1 MKILVIIPAFNESAI
16 IAKTV
21 SEVREKAP
29 KADVLV
35 VNDGSTDETLAILQR
50 EGIEHLNL
58 RSNLGIGGAVQS
70 GYIYARENG
79 YDYAIQI
86 DGDGQ
91 HDPAYIM
98 SIIEQM
104 QKDGADI
111 GIGSRFIDGKGFQ
124 SSGLRRF
131 GIRFLSQLIH
141 LTCGTRVLDV
151 TSGFR
156 VANRRMIEL
165 YARDYSDDYP
175 EPEAIVAATAHDAKI
190 SEYPV
195 VMRERKTGTS
205 SISAFKSVYY
215 MIKVSL
221 AIIMYKTIMRKR
233 IAK

>member
-35 VNDGSTDETLAILQR
+35 VNDGSTDETLAILQH

-131 GIRFLSQLIH
+131 GIRFLSRLIH
-141 LTCGTRVLDV
+141 ITCGTRVLDV

>member
-35 VNDGSTDETLAILQR
+35 VNDGSTDETLAILQE

>member
-175 EPEAIVAATAHDAKI
+175 EPEAVVAATAHDAKI

>member
-35 VNDGSTDETLAILQR
+35 VNDGSTDETLAILQH

-131 GIRFLSQLIH
+131 GIRFLSQLIQ

-175 EPEAIVAATAHDAKI
+175 EPEAIVAATAHGATI

>member
-175 EPEAIVAATAHDAKI
+175 EPEAIVAATAHGAKI

-195 VMRERKTGTS
+195 LMRERKTGTS